1 MLIKHLELFAGI
13 GGFRRGFELLEKDYQ
28 DIQTKCIGFSEIDPW
43 AKKTYNANYSTDSI
57 DIGDIVE
64 FASDKNNI
72 ISLPDFDI
80 LTGGFPCQS
89 FSVVAQN
96 PKRLGVKDEKAD
108 RPVLSPELQ
117 RNLICKGVQTFS
129 PAMKS
134 ERVLQRKLLGIRW
147 AVFIVCLIP
156 LAAYVLNGVHFDHPH
171 DTEAD
176 LLALLWVLIPCAVLG
191 ITCLAITGVL
201 QDKSYAREIEAAKNQ
216 ATAERKAGINRTL
229 EGTGKT
235 YPQTKDRF
243 TFYLRAT
250 IFILAV
256 VFILAGIQN
265 GGLEDVLIKANVI
278 CMECVGLG

>member
-1 MLIKHLELFAGI
+1 MTRNKAFLITQSLLCVMIAFWMAAAAIDMYVKGAAIQASGDMFNYIFTREKVTERLFFMLPLIFCAMGMTVAGWI
-13 GGFRRGFELLEKDYQ
+13 
-28 DIQTKCIGFSEIDPW
+28 
-43 AKKTYNANYSTDSI
+43 
-57 DIGDIVE
+57 
-64 FASDKNNI
+64 
-72 ISLPDFDI
+72 
-80 LTGGFPCQS
+80 
-89 FSVVAQN
+89 
-96 PKRLGVKDEKAD
+96 LGVKDEKAD